1 MFKFEP
7 VDDIADDVKLTLVF
21 LGVLIVLWFQ
31 MRIFFPQEM
40 QAEKIKSKDQD
51 TYSFQMVKKNVRM

>member
-31 MRIFFPQEM
+31 MRIFFP
-40 QAEKIKSKDQD
+40 
-51 TYSFQMVKKNVRM
+51 